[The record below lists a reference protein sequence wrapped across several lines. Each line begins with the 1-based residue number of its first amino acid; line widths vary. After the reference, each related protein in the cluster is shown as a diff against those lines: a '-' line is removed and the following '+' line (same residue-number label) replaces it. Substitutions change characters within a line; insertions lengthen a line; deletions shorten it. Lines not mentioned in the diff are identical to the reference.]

1 MIWQACSFL
10 SPSGPD
16 ALHMLLWAAPEV
28 CSWGVSR
35 GRGAVRSHAGAPIH
49 PSAVLHCGAAP
60 LAKGVLRQQS
70 FLSVG
75 WNQTGPRAKSP
86 GCNVKAGVIQVVAR
100 AEHKQSYSCRSWL
113 SGCPRWRRRELSVKL
128 ELKGVTF
135 NCIDLMGGKRNKKA
149 EVF

>member
-60 LAKGVLRQQS
+60 LARVVLRQQS
-70 FLSVG
+70 FLSAG
-75 WNQTGPRAKSP
+75 WNQTGPGAKSP
-86 GCNVKAGVIQVVAR
+86 GCNVKARVIQVVAR
-100 AEHKQSYSCRSWL
+100 AERKQSYSCRSWL
-113 SGCPRWRRRELSVKL
+113 SGCPRWRRRKLSVKL
-128 ELKGVTF
+128 ELKGVAV
-135 NCIDLMGGKRNKKA
+135 NCIDLMEGKRNKKA